1 MAAKIQTSKN
11 GDTGIRK
18 IGMGRIITAG
28 IILYIAI
35 SYWSDNP
42 ELSQCTSK
50 NKQMKGVIL
59 LERLKT
65 MQCCHRQTTVRCMI
79 ELSHLLLI

>member
-28 IILYIAI
+28 IILYIAHLI
-35 SYWSDNP
+35 
-42 ELSQCTSK
+42 
-50 NKQMKGVIL
+50 
-59 LERLKT
+59 LER
-65 MQCCHRQTTVRCMI
+65 
-79 ELSHLLLI
+79 